1 MNFEMYSESDKV
13 FVKRNRGIFY
23 DKFYQFLL
31 DGVER
36 HGSYSFVQ
44 IKKDLIESDS
54 IIRDLYK
61 NITNVGDGGYTMSR
75 DFWSYS
81 DRFRNNVD
89 GAVRDSDLK
98 VVKKGA
104 RLFVEYGA

>member
-1 MNFEMYSESDKV
+1 MYTESEKV
-13 FVKRNRGIFY
+13 FVKRNREIFY

-36 HGSYSFVQ
+36 YGSYSFVQ
-44 IKKDLIESDS
+44 IKKDLIEKDP
-54 IIRDLYK
+54 IISDLYK
-61 NITNVGDGGYTMSR
+61 NITNVGKSGYIMYW
-75 DFWSYS
+75 DFWSYA
-81 DRFRNNVD
+81 DRFRNNID

-104 RLFVEYGA
+104 RLFVEYGV